1 MGDEVLLL
9 NATYEPLGVVSARRA
24 IVMLLSERVDANG
37 ERERPVVFHSPSR
50 SIELPAIVRLRAMVS
65 INRSRKVPP
74 PTRRGVLRRDGGRCA
89 YCNAAADT
97 VDHVI
102 PKSRGGGSTW
112 SNLVAACRYHNA
124 VKGDRL
130 LDELGWTLSVQP
142 KIPLGLTSLGGV
154 HSIESSWLDYLP
166 TGGDRRSRVA

>member
-24 IVMLLSERVDANG
+24 IVMLLSERVDAIG

-97 VDHVI
+97 VAATT
-102 PKSRGGGSTW
+102 KRRRCSRCHAS
-112 SNLVAACRYHNA
+112 
-124 VKGDRL
+124 RL
-130 LDELGWTLSVQP
+130 
-142 KIPLGLTSLGGV
+142 
-154 HSIESSWLDYLP
+154 
-166 TGGDRRSRVA
+166 RSAMTRNPVVRLR